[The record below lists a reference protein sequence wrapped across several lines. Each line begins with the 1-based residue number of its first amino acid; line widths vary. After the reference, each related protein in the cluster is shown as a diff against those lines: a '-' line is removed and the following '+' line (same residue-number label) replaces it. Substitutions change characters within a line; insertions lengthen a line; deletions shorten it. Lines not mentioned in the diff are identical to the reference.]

1 MAVEDLEEMKK
12 VDLRSVD
19 RNSLVDLQEIR
30 IDDHSLP
37 IEQRV
42 KDFVE
47 KVKNPYCFK
56 VGDVVVKVAFN
67 HEGNSFEEQ
76 FEKMLLGFS

>member
-1 MAVEDLEEMKK
+1 MTAEDLESMKK

-19 RNSLVDLQEIR
+19 RNSLVDLQKIS
-30 IDDHSLP
+30 IDHSLP

-42 KDFVE
+42 KNFVT

-67 HEGNSFEEQ
+67 HDGNSFEEQ

>member
-1 MAVEDLEEMKK
+1 MTIEELEEMRE
-12 VDLRSVD
+12 VDVRCVD
-19 RNSLVDLQEIR
+19 RSNLVDLQEIR
-30 IDDHSLP
+30 IDHSQP

-42 KDFVE
+42 RDFVT
-47 KVKNPYCFK
+47 KVKNPYCFM

-67 HEGNSFEEQ
+67 PEGLSFEEQ

>member
-1 MAVEDLEEMKK
+1 MTAEDLESMKK
-12 VDLRSVD
+12 VDLQSVD
-19 RNSLVDLQEIR
+19 RNSLVDLQEIS
-30 IDDHSLP
+30 IDQSLP

-42 KDFVE
+42 KDFVA

-67 HEGNSFEEQ
+67 PEGLSFEEQ
-76 FEKMLLGFS
+76 LEKMLLGFS

>member
-1 MAVEDLEEMKK
+1 MTAEDLESMKK
-12 VDLRSVD
+12 VDLQSVD
-19 RNSLVDLQEIR
+19 RNNLVDLQEIS
-30 IDDHSLP
+30 IDQSLP

-42 KDFVE
+42 KDFVA

-67 HEGNSFEEQ
+67 HDGNSFEEQ

>member
-1 MAVEDLEEMKK
+1 MSAAALEGLKK
-12 VDLRSVD
+12 VDLRNVD
-19 RNSLVDLQEIR
+19 RNTLVDLQEII
-30 IDDHSLP
+30 IDPSLP

-42 KDFVE
+42 KDFVA

-67 HEGNSFEEQ
+67 KEGNSFEEQ

>member
-1 MAVEDLEEMKK
+1 MTAEDLEEMKN
-12 VDLRSVD
+12 VDLCSVD
-19 RNSLVDLQEIR
+19 RNSLVDLQDIK
-30 IDDHSLP
+30 IDQNLP

-42 KDFVE
+42 KDFVA

-67 HEGNSFEEQ
+67 QEGNSFEEQ
-76 FEKMLLGFS
+76 FGKMLLGFS

>member
-1 MAVEDLEEMKK
+1 MTAEDLESMKK

-19 RNSLVDLQEIR
+19 RNSLVDLQEIS
-30 IDDHSLP
+30 IDHSLP

-42 KDFVE
+42 KNFVT

-67 HEGNSFEEQ
+67 HDGNSFEEQ